1 MSATASMTTIDDA
14 ETATAVEAAALLVSL
29 AINGTQR
36 PVEEIGD
43 ALERLSRAAT
53 ISASGNRGSAAG
65 SADRDRHSARD
76 VAVCLESLQF
86 HDRLMQ
92 QLSFV
97 RDLLSAILKHEPLDM
112 AAYGAP
118 RWEALIALIRRRA
131 PLDARF
137 ELFDLLSP
145 AEAREA
151 EGSCE
156 LF

>member
-1 MSATASMTTIDDA
+1 MSETTSMTMIDGA

-29 AINGTQR
+29 AINGTRR
-36 PVEEIGD
+36 PVEQLGD

-53 ISASGNRGSAAG
+53 LGASANHASTEAAQEDG
-65 SADRDRHSARD
+65 QPGRDL
-76 VAVCLESLQF
+76 AVCLESLQF

-97 RDLLSAILKHEPLDM
+97 RDLLAAILKHEPLDM

-131 PLDARF
+131 PLDSRF

-145 AEAREA
+145 VEAREA

>member
-1 MSATASMTTIDDA
+1 MTIDTA

-29 AINGTQR
+29 AINGTHR
-36 PVEEIGD
+36 PVEELGN
-43 ALERLSRAAT
+43 ALERLSRAALT
-53 ISASGNRGSAAG
+53 ASAQQARGPTVASVAP
-65 SADRDRHSARD
+65 SEQSTRDL
-76 VAVCLESLQF
+76 AVCLESMQF

-92 QLSFV
+92 QLAFV
-97 RDLLSAILKHEPLDM
+97 RDLLTAILNHEPLDM

-118 RWEALIALIRRRA
+118 RWEALIALIKRRA
-131 PLDARF
+131 PLDSRF

-145 AEAREA
+145 AQAREA

>member
-1 MSATASMTTIDDA
+1 MSETPSMTTI
-14 ETATAVEAAALLVSL
+14 ETSEAATAVEAAALLVSL
-29 AINGTQR
+29 AINGTHR
-36 PVEEIGD
+36 PVEQLGN
-43 ALERLSRAAT
+43 ALERLTRAAT
-53 ISASGNRGSAAG
+53 TSNSLERDSIAPQEGQPAG
-65 SADRDRHSARD
+65 DLAI
-76 VAVCLESLQF
+76 CLESLQF

-97 RDLLSAILKHEPLDM
+97 RDLLTAILNHEPLDM

>member
-1 MSATASMTTIDDA
+1 MSETKSMTTIDTS
-14 ETATAVEAAALLVSL
+14 ETATALEAAALLVSL
-29 AINGTQR
+29 AINGTHR
-36 PVEEIGD
+36 PVEELGN

-53 ISASGNRGSAAG
+53 TSNSQERDSIATREGQSAG
-65 SADRDRHSARD
+65 D
-76 VAVCLESLQF
+76 VAICLESLQF

-97 RDLLSAILKHEPLDM
+97 RDLLTAILNHEPLDM

-131 PLDARF
+131 PFDARF